1 MSLRRILAMMRKEV
15 IQIWRDPRSLLV
27 IFAMPIVQLVIY
39 GYGVNL
45 DIKHIPLCVYDR
57 DATQTSQDLLKHFQ
71 ATDYFTI
78 VHVAENYH
86 DVIQQID
93 RGACTVAVVVPPQ
106 FSEELHSRGQAPVQA
121 LLDASDSNTASIGM
135 GYALSIIQAYSQQ
148 VQIEWQQRHGL
159 PPVTP
164 NVTFQPRTWFNE
176 DLESMANI
184 VPGVVAMVMAV
195 VGAFLTSLTIA
206 REWERGTMEQLIATP
221 VGKLEIQ
228 IGKLI
233 PYFVIGMMDTALCAG
248 AAVWWFGVPFRG
260 SWTVLF
266 ACSAL
271 FLIVVLSLGY
281 FFSVTAKSQLGASQL
296 ALLVTLLPAFLLSGF
311 IFPID
316 QMPVVVQWITRIL
329 PARYYVSILRNVFLK
344 GTAVRLVGGRHHRPG
359 DHCRAADHHGHPRVS
374 KEAGMKFVSSLR
386 RIGHMVKKEFIQT
399 LRDPHMRWLLFG
411 PPIIQMLVFGY
422 AATLDVKNVALAV
435 LDLDNTQESRELV
448 ARFSASR
455 YFHLNQ
461 YAARRADLRDGL
473 DRGDI
478 LAAMEIDSGFAQ
490 HLHCRPL
497 AVAQALGEAGIDFHR
512 RQNIATVKA
521 FAEVRGAARHIR
533 SGENNGWRKSAP
545 PTRGSPAYCP
555 NRARTAPRFLHP
567 TWPRN
572 RTPAFE

>member
-1 MSLRRILAMMRKEV
+1 
-15 IQIWRDPRSLLV
+15 
-27 IFAMPIVQLVIY
+27 MPLVQLIIY

-57 DATQTSQDLLKHFQ
+57 DATQTSQDLLKRFQ
-71 ATDYFTI
+71 ATEYFNI
-78 VHVAENYH
+78 VHVAENYR

-93 RGACTVAVVVPPQ
+93 HGACTVAVVVPQQ
-106 FSEELHSRGQAPVQA
+106 FSEELHSHGHAQVQA

-135 GYALSIIQAYSQQ
+135 GYALGIVQAYSQD
-148 VQIEWQQRHGL
+148 VQIDWQQRHGL
-159 PPVTP
+159 PPVAP

-221 VGKLEIQ
+221 VAKLEIQ
-228 IGKLI
+228 TGKLI

-281 FFSVTAKSQLGASQL
+281 LFSVTSKSQLGASQM
-296 ALLVTLLPAFLLSGF
+296 ALLVTLLPTFLLSGF

-344 GTAVRLVGGRHHRPG
+344 GTPVRL
-359 DHCRAADHHGHPRVS
+359 
-374 KEAGMKFVSSLR
+374 
-386 RIGHMVKKEFIQT
+386 
-399 LRDPHMRWLLFG
+399 
-411 PPIIQMLVFGY
+411 
-422 AATLDVKNVALAV
+422 LA
-435 LDLDNTQESRELV
+435 
-448 ARFSASR
+448 
-455 YFHLNQ
+455 
-461 YAARRADLRDGL
+461 
-473 DRGDI
+473 GDI
-478 LAAMEIDSGFAQ
+478 LA
-490 HLHCRPL
+490 
-497 AVAQALGEAGIDFHR
+497 LGI
-512 RQNIATVKA
+512 IATLLIIRATRA
-521 FAEVRGAARHIR
+521 FQKRLE
-533 SGENNGWRKSAP
+533 
-545 PTRGSPAYCP
+545 
-555 NRARTAPRFLHP
+555 
-567 TWPRN
+567 
-572 RTPAFE
+572 